1 MNWHLW
7 RQNTAVLR
15 AYKFYVAIYCTKIY
29 LAGTTLFT
37 YNLCWLQYF
46 ERYYLV
52 KYPDIPGISST
63 RLTTFYFYSAF
74 SLLYFFLR
82 FFWLYVNSTWG
93 SLLSTRFI
101 HMCVNCTVYSA
112 HFTLYTLNFTFYTVL
127 CTARSEL
134 DKDWCF
140 WLSWCVLC
148 TPHNL

>member
-37 YNLCWLQYF
+37 YTLCWLQYF

-52 KYPDIPGISST
+52 KYPDIPGIFST
-63 RLTTFYFYSAF
+63 WLTTFYFYSAF

-101 HMCVNCTVYSA
+101 HVCKLYSILC
-112 HFTLYTLNFTFYTVL
+112 TLYTLHFKLYIL
-127 CTARSEL
+127 HCTLYS
-134 DKDWCF
+134 
-140 WLSWCVLC
+140 
-148 TPHNL
+148 